1 MATSTSNTNKA
12 VNKYDIYAQR
22 DVEREVI
29 DWSKE
34 ASNITQTITDFN
46 TQRKKNYTDAV
57 TLIEQTEESL
67 GGIEQGQTQTIAD
80 TIIDVGA
87 QTKTVAY
94 NAAKKYRKGEI
105 SFSDYKKLL
114 TRMDNSVKDLSAT
127 ITIGNDVAKKAAEN
141 QEVSSGLGD
150 YYSDQFLGI
159 DDPNWSITLSE
170 NGNIYWVKYDYV
182 KNSKILT
189 DVDAKNALCKD
200 VVDKQNCQPS
210 VNDIFAWKKENGKET
225 APDRKTNPT
234 SYQTSTER
242 LGSAAYNDSGK
253 IDLAAELYPFTKN
266 LGVVTT
272 AILVNS
278 GGNQSYKTIEEIP
291 ELENAIVSQTA
302 LYGNTGK
309 GAEILFSLG
318 EDYQYAATVEE
329 YKEKY
334 GDEADI
340 KKWLQVKNSNDPG
353 RATGVLTKIQKER
366 LKKEIGSIIK
376 SQLSTDE
383 KLTRAFAAVTYKSS
397 GAEREKTASNTQDL
411 RDMITTLSDVY
422 SGDESTDSLNRL
434 VTRANKDKKPAD
446 DKIRSI
452 IITDEEINVTKIDK
466 NGNVIPT
473 SPIKRNITGKDGELK
488 STLNEDEII
497 SLSNLLGLSLDKDII
512 DKIVKTNEELNIGY
526 SKRAGKISGK
536 RGENKLIPGGI
547 DLIFKD
553 MPDVTWSEDPSNKI
567 GEQLAKT
574 YFGAA
579 PNLEIIRK
587 NIEAVLPRVLGQ
599 QNVDGETK
607 PINIVK
613 QLNAEGLS
621 GNLTIK
627 ADDSDSKFKA
637 KIIPITQAQAK
648 ELLIEEG
655 EENPTSI
662 QIKNK
667 VSKENKELKESK
679 GAGTI
684 NLELAGVKKKIR
696 IRKGRTADDIKK
708 ELQEFINEVYNAL
721 NKRRFGTTIYDSI
734 NENLPLVD
742 YSTK

>member
-22 DVEREVI
+22 DVKGEVI

-127 ITIGNDVAKKAAEN
+127 ITIGNDVAKKAVEN
-141 QEVSSGLGD
+141 KDNSSGLGD
-150 YYSDQFLGI
+150 YYSEQFLGI

-253 IDLAAELYPFTKN
+253 IDLAAELSPFTKN

-272 AILVNS
+272 AIFVNS
-278 GGNQSYKTIEEIP
+278 GGNLSYKTIEEIP

-383 KLTRAFAAVTYKSS
+383 EFTRAFAAVTYKPS
-397 GAEREKTASNTQDL
+397 GAERKKTASDTQDL
-411 RDMITTLSDVY
+411 RDMITTLSDVS

-452 IITDEEINVTKIDK
+452 IITDEEINVTKTDK
-466 NGNVIPT
+466 NGNIIPT

-512 DKIVKTNEELNIGY
+512 DKIVKTNKELNLGY

-547 DLIFKD
+547 DIIFKD
-553 MPDVTWSEDPSNKI
+553 APDITWSDEPSKDI
-567 GEQLAKT
+567 GYQLSTSNPNIKT
-574 YFGAA
+574 
-579 PNLEIIRK
+579 IRK
-587 NIEAVLPRVLGQ
+587 HIEAVLPRVLGR
-599 QNVDGETK
+599 QNVDGEIK
-607 PINIVK
+607 PINIGK
-613 QLNAEGLS
+613 QLNAEGL
-621 GNLTIK
+621 GGKLDID

-637 KIIPITQAQAK
+637 KIIPITKAQAK

-655 EENPTSI
+655 EENPTPR
-662 QIKNK
+662 QINNK
-667 VSKENKELKESK
+667 VYKENKELKESK
-679 GAGTI
+679 GSGTI
-684 NLELAGVKKKIR
+684 NLELGGVKKKIR